1 MSNAVTVAPCVS
13 ESPSMRRR
21 ELFEREKVRSAI
33 RQAALRR
40 RGHRADVALCLR
52 RYSFSIC
59 AAPDA
64 IQALLDTMTNFTR
77 PDVHQCPD
85 CQGYLLWPNLKSF
98 NTYGTATTWSDGAA
112 PLRGMLD
119 GCTARSCPTC
129 RAVLWK
135 KDLEVLGTLTT
146 APRPV
151 RPLSRK
157 LAEWFGD
164 KHGYLRAEDEW
175 AAIPAAWK
183 DAEHGARLEYSD
195 MQRAL
200 MAMHALDRDSEMFLR
215 RRIWWA
221 TNDHIRRHPDGS
233 RVTEEPITAEADRQ
247 ANMLRLIE
255 LHETARGAFAERA
268 ELLRH
273 LGRFEDA
280 ISLLTSGASEIRD
293 SSTAAWTL
301 RWAKAGDADVKT
313 FTDVPTVWS
322 AVEEAMAD
330 GDAVS
335 TYDQSAPQP
344 KHV

>member
-1 MSNAVTVAPCVS
+1 
-13 ESPSMRRR
+13 
-21 ELFEREKVRSAI
+21 
-33 RQAALRR
+33 
-40 RGHRADVALCLR
+40 
-52 RYSFSIC
+52 
-59 AAPDA
+59 
-64 IQALLDTMTNFTR
+64 MTSFTR

-98 NTYGTATTWSDGAA
+98 NTYGITTTWSDGAT
-112 PLRGMLD
+112 PLIGMLD

-135 KDLEVLGTLTT
+135 EDLEVLGTLIS
-146 APRPV
+146 APWPL

-183 DAEHGARLEYSD
+183 KAEHGSRLEYAD
-195 MQRAL
+195 MQRTLLATL
-200 MAMHALDRDSEMFLR
+200 EPKLDREMFLR
-215 RRIWWA
+215 RRVWWA

-233 RVTEEPITAEADRQ
+233 RVTEEPVAAEADRQ

-255 LHETARGAFAERA
+255 LHETARSAFAERA

-280 ISLLTSGASEIRD
+280 ISLLTSGAPEIRD

-313 FTDVPTVWS
+313 FSNVPTVWS
-322 AVEEAMAD
+322 EVKDPNTNPDDLPAQ
-330 GDAVS
+330 
-335 TYDQSAPQP
+335 DQSAGHS
-344 KHV
+344 KSVW